1 MNEYMH
7 LAKQT
12 AQMGMRRGE
21 GGPFGAVITNEKGEV
36 ISIGNNQVLKENDP
50 TAHAEIVAIRDACKK
65 LNTYDLSKYV
75 LYTSCEPCPMCLS
88 AIIWANIKNVY
99 FGCTKDDAG
108 NIGFSD
114 DIIYDAYQNNV
125 TKIKDLLIKK
135 NTDYGNA
142 WKSMSIISMT
152 DQVII
157 RVYRIRKILSND
169 GQCTISEGITAQL
182 NDIINYC
189 VFALIKMKTNL
200 FSF

>member
-12 AQMGMRRGE
+12 AQKGMSKGE

-108 NIGFSD
+108 NIGFRD
-114 DIIYDAYQNNV
+114 DIIYDYLSGIDVN
-125 TKIKDLLIKK
+125 LLNMKQIDRNECIELFEEYKK
-135 NTDYGNA
+135 EN
-142 WKSMSIISMT
+142 K
-152 DQVII
+152 VI
-157 RVYRIRKILSND
+157 Y
-169 GQCTISEGITAQL
+169 
-182 NDIINYC
+182 
-189 VFALIKMKTNL
+189 
-200 FSF
+200 